1 MFGIIYL
8 YKQNL
13 MNVLSKLQILA
24 SRATI
29 GVSAPFL
36 WSSIFFETI
45 GFKLWLYTGCPKRYE
60 TFLNLNKS
68 PTFKLGIPKYPKY
81 KIIYS
86 KKLFQGIASIILCK
100 HYVSGNVKY
109 GVTKYNNFNKF

>member
-1 MFGIIYL
+1 
-8 YKQNL
+8 

-24 SRATI
+24 SHATI
-29 GVSAPFL
+29 GVPVSFL
-36 WSSIFFETI
+36 LSSIFFFEKKND
-45 GFKLWLYTGCPKRYE
+45 FELWLYTGCTKRYE

-81 KIIYS
+81 KIIYV

-100 HYVSGNVKY
+100 QYVSGNVKY
-109 GVTKYNNFNKF
+109 GITK

>member
-1 MFGIIYL
+1 MHGIINL

-24 SRATI
+24 SHATI
-29 GVSAPFL
+29 GVPVSL
-36 WSSIFFETI
+36 LLSIFFVKKY

-68 PTFKLGIPKYPKY
+68 PTFKFGIPKYPKY
-81 KIIYS
+81 KIIFV
-86 KKLFQGIASIILCK
+86 KNLFQGNASIILCK
-100 HYVSGNVKY
+100 HVSGNVKY
-109 GVTKYNNFNKF
+109 GVTK